1 MADELFIRQ
10 IAALCQRFGPQYGI
24 LVNSPIIAQAI
35 LESGH
40 GQSELAMNAH
50 NYFGIKYKLKSNGS
64 KRCPTALDEPYIKV
78 GSEQNPDGSYNSYE
92 MQWFKFPNMESG
104 VKGYYD
110 FINVSTYANL
120 KGVKSPDEYCRLIK
134 QDGYATSTN
143 YAQNLM
149 TVIENY
155 NLMQYDN
162 IQNEEKIMLRLA
174 LGAGHYLGTPGK
186 GCLKSIDPNKT
197 KEWVLND
204 RICDYV
210 EGLLAFYD
218 GVEICRMDDTTGQHD
233 VPLENRKAM
242 SSEFGAD
249 IYISVHHNAG
259 INGGAGGG
267 TMVFHYNTAI
277 NKAQAQRIYDAIVNR
292 TGLRGNRSTPV
303 ANGNHLYECY
313 APTMASYIIE
323 NGFMDSTTDTP
334 IILTDEHARKTAQ
347 GIVDFLVAEYNLV
360 KKAPEPEM
368 PNFVA
373 VTELTYEE
381 PVLLSSD
388 TVAALA
394 QQYGL
399 TEEQLASNNPGLYKL
414 ATNTYIINKNT
425 VIYVGK

>member
-10 IAALCQRFGPQYGI
+10 IAALVQRFGPQYGI
-24 LVNSPIIAQAI
+24 LVNSPVIAQAI
-35 LESGH
+35 LESGSN
-40 GQSELAMNAH
+40 GNSELAVNAH
-50 NYFGIKYKLKSNGS
+50 NYIGIKYKLKADGS

-78 GSEQNPDGSYNSYE
+78 GSEQDKSGNSTTYE
-92 MQWFKFPNMESG
+92 MQWFRFPNMESAI
-104 VKGYYD
+104 KGYYD
-110 FINVSTYANL
+110 FINISRYANL
-120 KGVKSPDEYCRLIK
+120 KGVTSPDEYCRLIK
-134 QDGYATSTN
+134 EDSYATDIN
-143 YAQNLM
+143 YADKLIRIIND
-149 TVIENY
+149 Y

-186 GCLKSIDPNKT
+186 RCLKSIDPNET

-210 EGLLAFYD
+210 EGLLAFYE
-218 GVEICRMDDTTGQHD
+218 GVEICRMDDTTGQKD
-233 VPLENRKAM
+233 VTLQERNTK
-242 SSEFGAD
+242 SSQFGAD

-267 TMVFHYNTAI
+267 TMVFHYNTAV
-277 NKAQAQRIYDAIVNR
+277 NKTQAQRIYDAIVNR

-313 APTMASYIIE
+313 APAMASYIIE

-368 PNFVA
+368 PNFVS

-381 PVLLSSD
+381 PVILKKDTIESLAAQYGKTADELLSS
-388 TVAALA
+388 
-394 QQYGL
+394 
-399 TEEQLASNNPGLYKL
+399 NPGIYKIG
-414 ATNTYIINKNT
+414 TDTYIVNKNT
-425 VIYVGK
+425 VIYVG

>member
-24 LVNSPIIAQAI
+24 LVNSPVIAQAI

-40 GQSELAMNAH
+40 GQSELAANAH
-50 NYFGIKYKLKSNGS
+50 NYFGIKYKLKSDGS

-92 MQWFKFPNMESG
+92 MQWFKFSNMESG

-120 KGVKSPDEYCRLIK
+120 KGIKSPDEYCRLIK
-134 QDGYATSTN
+134 QDGYATSKT

-149 TVIENY
+149 AVIENY
-155 NLMQYDN
+155 NLQQYDN

-186 GCLKSIDPNKT
+186 RCLKSIDPNET

-210 EGLLAFYD
+210 EGLLAFYE

-233 VPLENRKAM
+233 VPLENRKQM

-249 IYISVHHNAG
+249 IYLSVHHNAG
-259 INGGAGGG
+259 ISGGAGGG
-267 TMVFHYNTAI
+267 TMVFHYNTSV